1 MIRELLP
8 SSLRDATH
16 SPFCRWRDIFPRPGE
31 VFLKEGG
38 FGSTAKFSSLPMA
51 PSPREL
57 ANPQGLTEG
66 VSTRK
71 RFQKGCPMSLPYKGK
86 LIPRAKELRKNA
98 TRQEKNLWYG
108 FLNSYPVRFQR
119 QKSIDSFVADF
130 YCHEAKLVVELDGS
144 QHYEEAG
151 IARDKER
158 SAILEKYGLKVIRF
172 SNLEVDRNF
181 QGVCTTI
188 DLAVKERTKA

>member
-8 SSLRDATH
+8 SSLRDAT
-16 SPFCRWRDIFPRPGE
+16 S
-31 VFLKEGG
+31 LKEGG

-57 ANPQGLTEG
+57 AITQGLTEG

-98 TRQEKNLWYG
+98 RRQEKKLWYG

-181 QGVCTTI
+181 QGVCTAI
-188 DLAVKERTKA
+188 DLAVKARTKA

>member
-1 MIRELLP
+1 
-8 SSLRDATH
+8 
-16 SPFCRWRDIFPRPGE
+16 
-31 VFLKEGG
+31 
-38 FGSTAKFSSLPMA
+38 
-51 PSPREL
+51 
-57 ANPQGLTEG
+57 
-66 VSTRK
+66 
-71 RFQKGCPMSLPYKGK
+71 MSLPYQNK

-98 TRQEKNLWYG
+98 TRQEKKLWYG

-181 QGVCTTI
+181 QVVCTAI
-188 DLAVKERTKA
+188 DLAVKARTKA

>member
-1 MIRELLP
+1 
-8 SSLRDATH
+8 
-16 SPFCRWRDIFPRPGE
+16 
-31 VFLKEGG
+31 
-38 FGSTAKFSSLPMA
+38 
-51 PSPREL
+51 
-57 ANPQGLTEG
+57 
-66 VSTRK
+66 
-71 RFQKGCPMSLPYKGK
+71 MSLPYKGK

-98 TRQEKNLWYG
+98 TRQEKKLWYG
-108 FLNSYPVRFQR
+108 FLNSCPVRFQR

-181 QGVCTTI
+181 QGVCTAI

>member
-1 MIRELLP
+1 
-8 SSLRDATH
+8 
-16 SPFCRWRDIFPRPGE
+16 
-31 VFLKEGG
+31 
-38 FGSTAKFSSLPMA
+38 
-51 PSPREL
+51 
-57 ANPQGLTEG
+57 
-66 VSTRK
+66 
-71 RFQKGCPMSLPYKGK
+71 MSLPYKGK

-98 TRQEKNLWYG
+98 RRQEKKLWYG

-181 QGVCTTI
+181 QGVCTAI
-188 DLAVKERTKA
+188 DLAVKARTKA

>member
-1 MIRELLP
+1 
-8 SSLRDATH
+8 
-16 SPFCRWRDIFPRPGE
+16 
-31 VFLKEGG
+31 
-38 FGSTAKFSSLPMA
+38 
-51 PSPREL
+51 
-57 ANPQGLTEG
+57 
-66 VSTRK
+66 
-71 RFQKGCPMSLPYKGK
+71 MSLPYKGK

-98 TRQEKNLWYG
+98 TRQEKKLWYG

-130 YCHEAKLVVELDGS
+130 YCYEAKLVVELDGS